1 MTSKDYIEE
10 EFRSFAVTLNEYDE
24 YDIDRLVEVFKTIIS
39 EAEANGYTDVKLKF
53 ESTMIPYEDCLG
65 SPQVFAVGLRKKTE
79 KEKNQEK
86 EWKRISK
93 LAKKLGI
100 SYYEASILEQHKD
113 KLKELINE

>member
-1 MTSKDYIEE
+1 MTSKDYVEE
-10 EFRSFAVTLNEYDE
+10 EFRSFAVTLDEYDE

-79 KEKNQEK
+79 DEKKKEREYN
-86 EWKRISK
+86 RIDK
-93 LAKKLGI
+93 LACKLGI
-100 SYYEASILEQHKD
+100 PYYEASILEKHKD
-113 KLKELINE
+113 KLKELTNE